1 MLWLTLAVGLVLG
14 LPVGPTA
21 PLPVL
26 LATLGVSLLHV
37 NWVAGM
43 SPQDLATQVGFRLHD
58 IALVFALVQ
67 LKTT

>member
-1 MLWLTLAVGLVLG
+1 MQPPAAAIQMLWLTLAAGLVLG

-43 SPQDLATQVGFRLHD
+43 SPQDLATQVGFNRES
-58 IALVFALVQ
+58 F
-67 LKTT
+67 